1 MIYAETERLVLRSW
15 KPEDLPVFAAMNMD
29 NRVMRFF
36 PALLSEAQS
45 EAFYNRIQDELARK
59 GWGLFAVELKST
71 GAFIGYIGLHE
82 IGFEAD
88 FTPGVEIG
96 WRLGADYHNRR
107 YATEG
112 AEAVLK
118 LAGECGLKRVY
129 SFTAAINAPSERV
142 MQKLG
147 MIKAGEFDYPALPED
162 SPLLTHVLYSIDL

>member
-1 MIYAETERLVLRSW
+1 MIYAETKRLILRSW
-15 KPEDLPVFAAMNMD
+15 KREDLPVFAAMNMD
-29 NRVMRFF
+29 KRVMSFF
-36 PALLSEAQS
+36 PALLSEAES

-96 WRLGADYHNRR
+96 WRLGADYHNRG

-118 LAGECGLKRVY
+118 LAGESGLKRVY
-129 SFTAAINAPSERV
+129 SFTAAVNAPSERV

-147 MIKAGEFDYPALPED
+147 MIKAGEFDHPVLPED